1 MHSLMRRAKPPKL
14 SIDEKAL
21 LDRIAR
27 LSDEETEKLSTDEII
42 AYLNILD
49 KIDPGAFRRALE
61 DALIDRGL
69 TNAEFFQLLIRAM
82 NRAKLKQ

>member
-1 MHSLMRRAKPPKL
+1 MMRHAKSPKL
-14 SIDEKAL
+14 SIDEKAF

-27 LSDEETEKLSTDEII
+27 LSEDETEMLSTDEII
-42 AYLNILD
+42 VHLNILD

-69 TNAEFFQLLIRAM
+69 TNAELFQLLNRAM
-82 NRAKLKQ
+82 DRAKLKQ

>member
-1 MHSLMRRAKPPKL
+1 MMRHAKSPKL
-14 SIDEKAL
+14 SIDEKAF

-27 LSDEETEKLSTDEII
+27 LSEDETEKLSTDELI

-49 KIDPGAFRRALE
+49 KIDPEASRRALE

-69 TNAEFFQLLIRAM
+69 TNAEFFQLLNRAM
-82 NRAKLKQ
+82 DGAKLKQ